1 MNKKTNTILFMLGA
15 TVVNVILMILIFI
28 LFFWLYGR
36 FIAQSV
42 SPQVTS
48 YVMIGI
54 FIGSIALTYFIYHR
68 LVKWISNK
76 WNLDDYFDPIFKRGG
91 KKLQ

>member
-1 MNKKTNTILFMLGA
+1 VNKKTNTILFMLGA
-15 TVVNVILMILIFI
+15 TLVNVILMIAIFV
-28 LFFWLYGR
+28 LLFWLYGR

-54 FIGSIALTYFIYHR
+54 FVASIALTYFLYHR
-68 LVKWISNK
+68 IVKWISSK
-76 WNLDDYFDPIFKRGG
+76 WNLDDYFDPIFKRR
-91 KKLQ
+91 KS

>member
-15 TVVNVILMILIFI
+15 TVVNVILMIVIFI
-28 LFFWLYGR
+28 LLFWLYGR
-36 FIAQSV
+36 FIASNV

-76 WNLDDYFDPIFKRGG
+76 WNLDDYFDPIFNRRG
-91 KKLQ
+91 KKP

>member
-15 TVVNVILMILIFI
+15 TVANVILMIGVFIF
-28 LFFWLYGR
+28 LFWAYGR
-36 FIAQSV
+36 FIATHV

-48 YVMIGI
+48 YALIGI
-54 FIGSIALTYFIYHR
+54 FIGSVALTYFFYHR

-76 WNLDDYFDPIFKRGG
+76 WNLDDYFDPIFKRRG
-91 KKLQ
+91 KPR